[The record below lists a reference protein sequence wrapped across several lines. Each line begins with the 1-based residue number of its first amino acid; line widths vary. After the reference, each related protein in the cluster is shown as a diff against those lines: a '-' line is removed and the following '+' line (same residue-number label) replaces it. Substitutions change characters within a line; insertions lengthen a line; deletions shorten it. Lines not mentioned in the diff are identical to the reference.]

1 MASTSSRCA
10 DRALMIC
17 LSSSLTHTCLHH
29 TQAPNGALASTFHL
43 VNALVRVRLL
53 SEKGTHCVRFLRDGR
68 AASYL
73 MTEVGMEARRQV
85 ARSLTSET
93 IRKLQKSPSTA
104 TLATSLSCRSCLTRA
119 SDSAHCPGF
128 RSSIPRDA
136 PLRSSTPSGGCTAA
150 WQKARRIRHMKPQR
164 RPAMHLTLSSRI
176 GRIAPPES
184 LG

>member
-93 IRKLQKSPSTA
+93 IRRLQKAPSSDSRDFALMQELSDAGFGQCPLSGVPIFDPARCSPEKLDAIWRVYCSLAKST
-104 TLATSLSCRSCLTRA
+104 TDRSHEAAEEASDALDALKSHWSDRA
-119 SDSAHCPGF
+119 S
-128 RSSIPRDA
+128 
-136 PLRSSTPSGGCTAA
+136 
-150 WQKARRIRHMKPQR
+150 
-164 RPAMHLTLSSRI
+164 
-176 GRIAPPES
+176 
-184 LG
+184 